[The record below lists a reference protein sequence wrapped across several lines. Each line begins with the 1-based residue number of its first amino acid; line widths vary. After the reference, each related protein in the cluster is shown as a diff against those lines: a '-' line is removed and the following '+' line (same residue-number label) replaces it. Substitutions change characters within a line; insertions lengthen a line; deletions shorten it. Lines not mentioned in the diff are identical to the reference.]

1 MTIGSAAQ
9 AQTTPH
15 EIADGRADGEPIV
28 QTPSSATRSR
38 GRQAWRGLRALGL
51 LGAMLTTGW
60 VLAGAAPKPPSPPT
74 AADAPA
80 QAPVQAGEV
89 ASPTVAEVQVQPYI
103 RVVDDER
110 AGTITLELSMRTFQ
124 REDGT
129 GPRVLLASAV
139 HIGDASYYAA
149 CQDLLDRQD
158 LVLFE
163 GVKPPG
169 ARAIPADASDEEK
182 VRATK
187 RRLEFVGLM
196 AQRFREAQAR
206 FPADATELR
215 GWKDERFGEIL
226 SAMMTDGW
234 GRDILLREVRPD
246 DHEAAGEPDAPRP
259 TAALPAIELVSLG
272 ADGQPGGEGAAAD
285 LVHVVRTPRTARGQ
299 EPGLQ
304 KRMADALGLAFQLEA
319 IDSRRPNWRSSD
331 MSVDEIQE
339 RVAAA
344 GGDASSLLSM
354 LDGSSIMGRLA
365 GVMMNLIGSSKSMSN
380 MVKLMMV
387 EVLGSA
393 DRMFEGAGLG
403 AGGGAGG
410 AGGGRAGGGGPL
422 GSMGPLMQ
430 VIVKDRNEVVLND
443 LRRVIEQEPDKKTI
457 ALFYGAGHMPD
468 FEVRMRREMGLV
480 PVEEVW
486 LPAIT
491 LRLEEMGM
499 TFAEAQRTRQM
510 VARMLRAQMGR

>member
-1 MTIGSAAQ
+1 MTISSVSPAR
-9 AQTTPH
+9 TTTHVPPGVSP
-15 EIADGRADGEPIV
+15 DGPWAGEKDII
-28 QTPSSATRSR
+28 
-38 GRQAWRGLRALGL
+38 
-51 LGAMLTTGW
+51 
-60 VLAGAAPKPPSPPT
+60 
-74 AADAPA
+74 
-80 QAPVQAGEV
+80 VQAGRRYSRRRGWGALLAAGAMVAAGWFATAAAQTLPGASAGGPSPAPAVET
-89 ASPTVAEVQVQPYI
+89 ASPGVAEVQVQPYL

-124 REDGT
+124 RPDGT
-129 GPRVLLASAV
+129 GPRVMLASAV
-139 HIGDASYYAA
+139 HIGDASYYAT
-149 CQDLLDRQD
+149 CQELLDRQD

-169 ARAIPADASDEEK
+169 ARAIAAEASDEEK
-182 VRATK
+182 ARATR

-196 AQRFREAQAR
+196 AERFREAHAR
-206 FPADATELR
+206 FPADAAELR
-215 GWKDERFGEIL
+215 GWKDDRFGAIL

-234 GRDILLREVRPD
+234 GRDILVRQVRP
-246 DHEAAGEPDAPRP
+246 EAGDAAEAPDAPGKP
-259 TAALPAIELVSLG
+259 SEPPAIELVSFG
-272 ADGQPGGEGAAAD
+272 ADGRAGGEGVAAD
-285 LVHVVRTPRTARGQ
+285 LVHVVRAPRTARGQ

-304 KRMADALGLAFQLEA
+304 KRMAEALGLAFQLDA
-319 IDSRRPNWRSSD
+319 IDTRRPNWRSSD

-365 GVMMNLIGSSKSMSN
+365 GMMMNLIGSSKSMAN

-393 DRMFEGAGLG
+393 DRMFEGAGPG
-403 AGGGAGG
+403 AGGRAAGG
-410 AGGGRAGGGGPL
+410 AGGGPL
-422 GSMGPLMQ
+422 GMMGPLMQ

-443 LRRVIEQEPDKKTI
+443 LRRVIEQEPDKRTI

-468 FEVRMRREMGLV
+468 FEARLRREMGLV

-510 VARMLRAQMGR
+510 VARMLRAQLGR